1 MCLLKSWR
9 ALLRYAMKKQTKEN
23 MSQKDR
29 NFGNICERDK
39 MKLLKDINKDSRPCN
54 ESSCFDSGR
63 QG

>member
-1 MCLLKSWR
+1 MSIEELESFIEVCYRKN
-9 ALLRYAMKKQTKEN
+9 TKEN
-23 MSQKDR
+23 MSQKGR

-54 ESSCFDSGR
+54 ESFCFDSGR